1 MLRADGSSSSASTA
15 VEAVREEFFL
25 DYWEDARQYATKL
38 SETVKEHLKDAQRLL
53 HEMKKLAPA
62 D

>member
-1 MLRADGSSSSASTA
+1 

-25 DYWEDARQYATKL
+25 DYWEDARQYAIKL
-38 SETVKEHLKDAQRLL
+38 SETVKVHLKDAQRLL
-53 HEMKKLAPA
+53 SEVKKLAPA